1 MSTLPIR
8 VKNQSVLTFDLDQQ
22 DIILN
27 YKDNL
32 SVSELNKQY
41 TAGLC
46 DSIRCYNCNQKQC
59 NQVRCSKVQ
68 CSQVQCNQV
77 HCNQVHCSDCT
88 TIDCKT
94 VDCTRCR
101 CQCACSTDCNDCD

>member
-1 MSTLPIR
+1 MSTLPIK
-8 VKNQSVLTFDLDQQ
+8 VNDQSVLTFDLDQQ
-22 DIILN
+22 EIILN
-27 YKDNL
+27 YQNNL
-32 SVSELNKQY
+32 KASKLNKQY
-41 TAGLC
+41 AAGLC
-46 DSIRCYNCNQKQC
+46 VSIRCYNCNQKQC

>member
-1 MSTLPIR
+1 MSTLPIE
-8 VKNQSVLTFDLDQQ
+8 VNDQSVLTFDLDQQ
-22 DIILN
+22 EIILN
-27 YKDNL
+27 YQNNL
-32 SVSELNKQY
+32 KVSELNNQY

-46 DSIRCYNCNQKQC
+46 DSVRCYNCNQKQC
-59 NQVRCSKVQ
+59 NQVRCSNVQ

-94 VDCTRCR
+94 VDCSRCR
-101 CQCACSTDCNDCD
+101 CDCACSTDCNDCD